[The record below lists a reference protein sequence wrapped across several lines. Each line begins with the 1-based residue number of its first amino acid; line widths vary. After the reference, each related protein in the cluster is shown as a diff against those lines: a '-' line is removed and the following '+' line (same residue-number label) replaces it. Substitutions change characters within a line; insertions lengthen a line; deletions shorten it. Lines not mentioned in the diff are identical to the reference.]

1 MFVVGWKPIGP
12 IVLTFWAEES
22 IFPEKVRQNAADPD
36 QIRYTW
42 TDQGVTTFRN
52 FKRDRPILAKTGTGT
67 SLPRSPSF
75 FLFGKPRDLSG
86 TSQRP
91 IFTKFGHET

>member
-52 FKRDRPILAKTGTGT
+52 FKRDRPILGKMGTGT
-67 SLPRSPSF
+67 SLPQSF
-75 FLFGKPRDLSG
+75 FVW
-86 TSQRP
+86 
-91 IFTKFGHET
+91 